1 MKLIEQVKSRMGLN
15 IYEARIYTALLSRGI
30 CSAGELA
37 DMSSVPRSRCYDVL
51 ESLEK
56 KGFVF
61 QKLGRPIK
69 YIAIPPTEVVDTLKK
84 QAKQEEA
91 LRLSLIDEF
100 KAAGLLP
107 ELQQVYEKGSTHFNQ
122 SDVSTLITGKND
134 INLFLKDLFSNAKK
148 SIVIHTDA
156 EGAKRKNKLLR
167 KSAKVGAKIHAPV
180 DSLKNKA
187 RNVTLANHDTPLR
200 MIHVDDEHLLFFTT
214 PRDVESE
221 QEAAVWVKSPFAV
234 ETLRQFLK

>member
-84 QAKQEEA
+84 LSKKERKKKEREE
-91 LRLSLIDEF
+91 
-100 KAAGLLP
+100 
-107 ELQQVYEKGSTHFNQ
+107 
-122 SDVSTLITGKND
+122 
-134 INLFLKDLFSNAKK
+134 
-148 SIVIHTDA
+148 
-156 EGAKRKNKLLR
+156 
-167 KSAKVGAKIHAPV
+167 
-180 DSLKNKA
+180 SLKKA
-187 RNVTLANHDTPLR
+187 SQAR
-200 MIHVDDEHLLFFTT
+200 
-214 PRDVESE
+214 
-221 QEAAVWVKSPFAV
+221 
-234 ETLRQFLK
+234 